1 MSADRQTTP
10 PATRPDADGSM
21 LTGGAIM
28 LVLALLLSWLPIVGP
43 LIAGFL
49 GGRVIGEEKRAFG
62 VALLPA
68 VLLAVVV
75 WLILA
80 AFELPILGAV
90 AGIGVAVVIVVQE
103 LPLLFGAW
111 FGGASGDAA
120 RV

>member
-1 MSADRQTTP
+1 MSDDPQTTS
-10 PATRPDADGSM
+10 PASSGADGSM

-68 VLLAVVV
+68 LILALVV
-75 WLILA
+75 WLLLA
-80 AFELPILGAV
+80 AFELPVIGAV
-90 AGIGVAVVIVVQE
+90 AGLGVVVIIVVQE

-111 FGGASGDAA
+111 FGGSSGDAA
-120 RV
+120 RA